1 MPSPCL
7 SPSVNMRA
15 IMARRAGV
23 GGVLLGLLPSVWADS
38 PKEVSAAEVQRVHA
52 AALTLDTHL
61 DTAVHVARPRWSI
74 LERHE
79 RARDISQ
86 VDVPRM
92 LEGGLDGGFWA
103 IFTPQGERT
112 AAGRAAARDYALRVT
127 VRLREMVARSP
138 EAFALATSADDAA
151 RIAGSGRRVVYLS
164 IENGFPLGEDLT
176 LLRTFHELGV
186 RMFGPVHFLN
196 NDLGDSGTDPKGAE
210 WGGLSPLGR
219 DLVVEANR
227 LGIVLDASH
236 ASDAVFD
243 QMLEL
248 SKAPI
253 ILSHSGCKAIYDH
266 PRNIDDD
273 RLRRLAAAGGVISM
287 NSLPAYLVALNASPD
302 RMAALAEIIK
312 RFGSLASLTPESA
325 QELANAT
332 AEIDRRFP
340 VREVTFEDFMAH
352 LLHALKVVGVDHV
365 GIGADWDG
373 GGGVR
378 GMDDVTAL
386 PRITQRL
393 LAEGYT
399 SADIEKIWGGNVIRL
414 LRDAERVRLSWNRDA
429 SAAAHNFQ

>member
-1 MPSPCL
+1 MKMSSVCVFALVSLPGCL
-7 SPSVNMRA
+7 QP
-15 IMARRAGV
+15 G
-23 GGVLLGLLPSVWADS
+23 
-38 PKEVSAAEVQRVHA
+38 HA
-52 AALTLDTHL
+52 ASVTGSALAEARQLHERALTLDTHL

-74 LERHE
+74 LDRHE
-79 RARDISQ
+79 RTRDISQ

-92 LEGGLDGGFWA
+92 IEGGLDGGFWA
-103 IFTPQGERT
+103 IFTAQGERT
-112 AAGRAAARDYALRVT
+112 PAGRAAARDYALRVA

-138 EAFALATSADDAA
+138 DTFALATSADDAA

-164 IENGFPLGEDLT
+164 IENGYPLGLDPT

-186 RMFGPVHFLN
+186 RMFGPVHFMN
-196 NDLGDSGTDPKGAE
+196 NDLGDSGTDPKGPE

-219 DLVVEANR
+219 ELVAEANR

-266 PRNIDDD
+266 PRNIDDE

-287 NSLPAYLVALNASPD
+287 NSLPAYLVAVNAGPE
-302 RMAALAEIIK
+302 RTAALGALFR
-312 RFGSLASLTPESA
+312 RFGSLASLTPEAA
-325 QELANAT
+325 QELASAT
-332 AEIDRRFP
+332 ADIDRRFP

-352 LLHALKVVGVDHV
+352 LLHALKVVGADHV

-386 PRITQRL
+386 PRITERL

-399 SADIEKIWGGNVIRL
+399 AADIEKIWGGNVIRL
-414 LRDAERVRLSWNRDA
+414 LHEAERVRLA
-429 SAAAHNFQ
+429 SMAR